1 MVVHFKSTSTL
12 SGRPVNKEKLADL
25 QRRFREQEAE
35 KAKNPDKQAIKVRRA
50 S

>member
-1 MVVHFKSTSTL
+1 MVVHFNRSSIV
-12 SGRPVNKEKLADL
+12 SGRPVNKEKLAEL

-35 KAKNPDKQAIKVRRA
+35 KARNPDKQTIKVRRV

>member
-1 MVVHFKSTSTL
+1 MVVHFKSTGVV
-12 SGRPVNKEKLADL
+12 SGRPENKEETAEL

-35 KAKNPDKQAIKVRRA
+35 KAKNPDKQTFKVRRA

>member
-1 MVVHFKSTSTL
+1 MVVHFKSTSIL
-12 SGRPVNKEKLADL
+12 SARPENKEKTAEL

-35 KAKNPDKQAIKVRRA
+35 KAKNPDKQTFKIRRA